1 MRVCVTGGSGFIG
14 SWFCREYA
22 ERGDDVVILDLVEPA
37 TDLPHERFVHGDI
50 RDPDAVRIAFE
61 GCDAVLHLAA
71 AHHDFGIAEATY
83 FDVNE
88 QGSRVICN
96 GMDEVGINSICF
108 YSTVAVY
115 GSAPP
120 PLDEDTHPIAES
132 YYGRSKLAGEQ
143 VFEEWTGRGGG
154 RHCLVIRPT
163 VTFGPHNF
171 ANMYSLIRQIDS
183 GMFFQAGSAGN
194 IKSLSYIENI
204 MAATLHLWGRT
215 EREAFEVFNWVEKP
229 DMTSAIISDTVARA
243 LGRKG
248 VRKLPLG
255 LALLMAKPF
264 DVVIALT
271 GRNIPVSSARV
282 RKLFVDQTH
291 FESDKARQ
299 AGFAPSISLE
309 EGIERMVEWYQAG
322 GRDESAQWHQPPAE
336 VVRRS

>member
-22 ERGDDVVILDLVEPA
+22 RRGDEVVILDLVEPDS
-37 TDLPHERFVHGDI
+37 DLPHARFVHGDI
-50 RDPDAVRIAFE
+50 RDPEAVRDAFE
-61 GCDAVLHLAA
+61 GCEAVLHLAA
-71 AHHDFGIAEATY
+71 AHHDFGITEATY

-88 QGSRVICN
+88 AGSSVICN
-96 GMDEVGINSICF
+96 GMDEAGIETICF

-115 GSAPP
+115 GSAPA
-120 PLDEDTHPIAES
+120 PLEEDTVPVPES
-132 YYGRSKLAGEQ
+132 HYGRSKLAGEL
-143 VFEEWTGRGGG
+143 VFKEWVSRGAGR
-154 RHCLVIRPT
+154 RCLVIRPT

-183 GMFFQAGSAGN
+183 GMFFQAGSATN

-204 MAATLHLWGRT
+204 MAATLHLWDRDG
-215 EREAFEVFNWVEKP
+215 AGGFEVFNWVEKP
-229 DMTSAIISDTVARA
+229 DMTSAGISLTVARA
-243 LGRKG
+243 LGRTS

-264 DVVIALT
+264 DIVIALT
-271 GRNIPVSSARV
+271 GRNIPISSARV
-282 RKLFVDQTH
+282 RKLFVDQTK
-291 FESDKARQ
+291 FEAEKARQ
-299 AGFAPSISLE
+299 AGFVPSVSLE
-309 EGIERMVEWYQAG
+309 EGIQRMVEWYQAG